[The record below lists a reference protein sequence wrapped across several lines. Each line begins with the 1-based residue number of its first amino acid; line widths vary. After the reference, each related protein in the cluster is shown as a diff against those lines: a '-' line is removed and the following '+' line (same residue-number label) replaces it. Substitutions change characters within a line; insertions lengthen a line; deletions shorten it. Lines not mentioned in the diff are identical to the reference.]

1 MDRELTMTPEQT
13 RDQTIAAIIAA
24 GGVVTGTQPMAL
36 PSDPDIVA
44 AWQILVT
51 IPDPAVRDAV
61 MAVQAQTQTA
71 LTGLIPWADP
81 TTVQEEIP

>member
-1 MDRELTMTPEQT
+1 MTPEQT

-36 PSDPDIVA
+36 PADPATIV

-81 TTVQEEIP
+81 TAVQEETS

>member
-1 MDRELTMTPEQT
+1 MAPEQT

-36 PSDPDIVA
+36 PSDPATIA

-71 LTGLIPWADP
+71 LTGLIPWVDP
-81 TTVQEEIP
+81 TAVQEETS